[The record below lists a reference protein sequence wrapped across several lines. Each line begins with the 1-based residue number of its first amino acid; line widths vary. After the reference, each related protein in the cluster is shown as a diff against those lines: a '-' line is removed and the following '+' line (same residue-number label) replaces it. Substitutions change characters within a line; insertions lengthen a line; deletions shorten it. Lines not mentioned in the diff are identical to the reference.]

1 MNIPLDAL
9 VAIVCAAIAGNG
21 IVQFLINRRDR
32 RNDKTSELS
41 ERISKLEESQKLCV
55 KANLV
60 ILNALHDGK
69 FNGETEAMRDEL
81 NAYLLGR

>member
-1 MNIPLDAL
+1 MNISLDVL
-9 VAIVCAAIAGNG
+9 ITLICTAIAGNG

-32 RNDKTSELS
+32 RKDKTGELA

-81 NAYLLGR
+81 NAFLLGR